1 MVERKWASD
10 SFFEG
15 FDQNRIKTVLTITE
29 DDGKIIKQELIVNK
43 FTEKGAVNPD
53 YEEIITAISEE
64 KITENTNKR
73 NERKLKERE
82 AIEQERIEK
91 EKVEALQELFETKIQ
106 AFEIEAIKK
115 STNRELKSKLR
126 KAANKVEVYIYSM
139 MIVMEELNNEK
150 PEEVAAESE

>member
-1 MVERKWASD
+1 MAERKWAND

-29 DDGKIIKQELIVNK
+29 DDGKIIKQELLVNK
-43 FTEKGAVNPD
+43 FTVNGDPNPD
-53 YEEIITAISEE
+53 YEELLAAVGEE

-82 AIEQERIEK
+82 ALEQERIER

-150 PEEVAAESE
+150 AKEGATESE

>member
-15 FDQNRIKTVLTITE
+15 FDQNRIVTVLTITE
-29 DDGKIIKQELIVNK
+29 DDGKIIKQQLTVNK
-43 FTEKGAVNPD
+43 FANDGSLNPD
-53 YEEIITAISEE
+53 YEELVAEISEE

-82 AIEQERIEK
+82 LLEQERIEK
-91 EKVEALQELFETKIQ
+91 ETVKALQELFETKIQ

-115 STNRELKSKLR
+115 SANRELKAKLR

-150 PEEVAAESE
+150 PKEDAAESE

>member
-1 MVERKWASD
+1 MVERKWADD

-15 FDQNRIKTVLTITE
+15 FDKNRIKSILTITE
-29 DDGKIIKQELIVNK
+29 DDGKILKQELVVNK
-43 FTEKGAVNPD
+43 FSPNGDSNPD
-53 YEEIITAISEE
+53 WEEIMNTIGEE

-73 NERKLKERE
+73 NEKKLKERE
-82 AIEQERIEK
+82 AVEQERIEK

-150 PEEVAAESE
+150 TKEGATESE